1 MFENKN
7 KKLNVIFAMFASL
20 VMILSMS
27 SVSQAESRYDND
39 FPVRAGI
46 YYASGSKTSYSISGE
61 RLTILDGADKVIE
74 TDADSLIGKIVSNIY
89 VSSQAV
95 DSYAEAK
102 LLVNSSGSD
111 GLVYYQDGKYYKGSL
126 KYESGLDETK
136 GDNKV
141 FLALSDGNNIVIDGS
156 QQMYIKSDDDITK
169 LEKIKYRGKINLYIK
184 GLKLHAINEVGMQDY
199 LYGVIPKEMVSSW
212 EMEAL
217 KAQAVVA
224 KSYTITNYNKH
235 KSDGFNVCATT
246 HCQVYGGYSGEQLK
260 TNESVDATEN
270 YVMMYDGKP
279 AEGYFHASSGG
290 RTESIG
296 NMWNYGLDYMVGV
309 EDEYSLGSPYDNW
322 EVRLTSEEI
331 RTALIKKN
339 IDIGS
344 IVGIKVLKVSEN
356 ERVMQLGVLGT
367 KGMHTLEKDAIRS
380 ALGSSKFHS
389 TYFTLKDS
397 GGTVSSKAVSANAR
411 GTVSN
416 SNLNNTF
423 DKLNR
428 FVDENVVSS
437 GQEFVSGSTFVFS
450 GKGNGHG
457 IGLSQYGANGMAKS
471 GHDFKE
477 IIKYYFKGVSI

>member
-7 KKLNVIFAMFASL
+7 KKLNLIFVLFASL
-20 VMILSMS
+20 VMLLPTS
-27 SVSQAESRYDND
+27 SISHAETRYDND
-39 FPVRAGI
+39 FPVRVGI
-46 YYASGSKTSYSISGE
+46 YYASSSKIAYNISGDK
-61 RLTILDGADKVIE
+61 LTILDGEDEVIE
-74 TDADSLIGKIVSNIY
+74 TEADSLIGKIVSNIY
-89 VSSQAV
+89 VSSQGSN
-95 DSYAEAK
+95 SYSEAK
-102 LLVNSSGSD
+102 SLANSSGSD
-111 GLVYYQDGKYYKGSL
+111 GLVYYQDGEYYKGSL

-141 FLALSDGNNIVIDGS
+141 LLVLSDGNNIVIDGS
-156 QQMYIKSDDDITK
+156 QQMHIKSDDDITK
-169 LEKIKYRGKINLYIK
+169 LENLKYRGKINLYIK

-199 LYGVIPKEMVSSW
+199 LYGVIPKEMVASW

-246 HCQVYGGYSGEQLK
+246 HCQVYGGYSAEQPK
-260 TNESVDATEN
+260 TNESVDATRSV
-270 YVMMYDGKP
+270 VMMYDGKP
-279 AEGYFHASSGG
+279 AEGCFHASSGG

-309 EDEYSLGSPYDNW
+309 EDEYSLGSPYDSW

-331 RTALIKKN
+331 RTALLKRN

-344 IVGIKVLKVSEN
+344 IVGIKVLKLSEN

-380 ALGSSKFHS
+380 TLGSSKFYS
-389 TYFTLKDS
+389 TYFTLENA
-397 GGTVSSKAVSANAR
+397 GGTVSSNSAAKPR
-411 GTVSN
+411 ETVSN

-423 DKLNR
+423 DKLNS
-428 FVDENVVSS
+428 FVDEKVVSS

-457 IGLSQYGANGMAKS
+457 IGLSQYGANGMAKKGYS
-471 GHDFKE
+471 FED